1 MLAKWA
7 EGLQLV
13 ERAAGEILV
22 RRPGVAESYALNQ
35 TAAVVFDLCD
45 GGYSKS
51 EIATVIRD
59 RNGLPADERVVDLAL
74 VELVDAGLVVLDGPP
89 PPVGTTRRTLMRR
102 LSLSGAAVALLPVV
116 ETILTT
122 PAAAAG
128 PQQPV
133 PESRAPGHIKPPVG
147 RPGKP
152 PGNL

>member
-51 EIATVIRD
+51 EIATVIHD

-74 VELVDAGLVVLDGPP
+74 DMLVDAGLVVLDGPP